1 MEKIVLKYLNKN
13 FTFTLSTLTSRYV
26 KSRHTNEIIRMADL
40 LKEIKQAFNIE
51 EEEALSILDKW
62 NEVEYVKIN
71 NALVD
76 SQYLMY
82 GKKH

>member
-76 SQYLMY
+76 SQHLMY